1 MIARWEKGRA
11 QVDRLLSENRLQQ
24 VRASR
29 PLAEQMLEQ
38 AEAHVASATQLVG
51 SDPAGAFQLAYDAAR
66 KSLAAVL
73 ANQGLR
79 AKGAGAHA
87 TLYEAT
93 RAQLHPPLGPILDP
107 FDWMRRLRNS
117 TEYPDLDSPVAGLD
131 DVKESHTGGSQDH
144 RPGPHSPRPDA
155 GVLTPRRAA
164 SLPGGGEFV
173 ACPAWAIGRPPGSRL
188 GSAMLGAGHGESSIG
203 LVSLGAGPSCST
215 ISAVRGFTFSSF
227 SM

>member
-11 QVDRLLSENRLQQ
+11 EVDRLLSENRLQQ

-73 ANQGLR
+73 TNQGLR

-131 DVKESHTGGSQDH
+131 DVKEAIPAARKIIDLART
-144 RPGPHSPRPDA
+144 
-155 GVLTPRRAA
+155 VLDQMP
-164 SLPGGGEFV
+164 V
-173 ACPAWAIGRPPGSRL
+173 Y
-188 GSAMLGAGHGESSIG
+188 
-203 LVSLGAGPSCST
+203 
-215 ISAVRGFTFSSF
+215 
-227 SM
+227 